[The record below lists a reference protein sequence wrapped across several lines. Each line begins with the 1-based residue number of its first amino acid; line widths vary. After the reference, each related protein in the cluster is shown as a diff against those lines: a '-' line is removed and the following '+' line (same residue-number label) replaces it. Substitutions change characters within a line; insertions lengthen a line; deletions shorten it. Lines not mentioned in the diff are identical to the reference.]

1 MPRIPAHVRKWIY
14 GISLAGIPL
23 LVAYGI
29 LDESLAPLWVA
40 LVGAIIAP
48 ALAIANVNPDTSY
61 DDWAAGFEDGFTAA
75 SPLADPA
82 ED

>member
-1 MPRIPAHVRKWIY
+1 MPRVPANTRKWIY

-75 SPLADPA
+75 SPLADPT